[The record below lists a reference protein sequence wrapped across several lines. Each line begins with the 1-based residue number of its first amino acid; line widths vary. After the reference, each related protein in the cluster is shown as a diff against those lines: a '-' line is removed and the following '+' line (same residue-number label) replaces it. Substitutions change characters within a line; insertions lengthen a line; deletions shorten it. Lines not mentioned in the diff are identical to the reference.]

1 MIIMS
6 VNVGRRWYV
15 EIVQGTVGSQAFLG
29 TNHVATGN
37 QVWDRFDLGIL
48 PETMREQDILGEL
61 YGALL
66 AFMERSTSIV

>member
-1 MIIMS
+1 M
-6 VNVGRRWYV
+6 

-37 QVWDRFDLGIL
+37 QVWDRFDLGVL
-48 PETMREQDILGEL
+48 PETMTEEQILGEL

-66 AFMERSTSIV
+66 SFLERRTSIA